1 MNTKLIVGIIL
12 LVMLS
17 GCAILKGA
25 KTINEGVNF
34 VEETIESLG
43 EFKQGDLELYT
54 KEQLI
59 KKLHAE
65 RSDHNESRAAH
76 NDEKIAHKKTK
87 QSNGTHISLLMS
99 LIFWIGGPLIIGVAI
114 ALKTY
119 LMIPP
124 KPMIITG
131 IIFTCM
137 PILINVGND
146 IATELGDWFIMLAKV
161 VSGIAVLGAAI
172 YTAVK
177 YKKRIA
183 RVAHYGQYATMG
195 LNEKEK
201 EEFNKGFAED
211 AKAKGLSHCKD
222 DKKLI
227 AGVKNI
233 LDKAGR
239 EVKKNN

>member
-1 MNTKLIVGIIL
+1 MIGIVL
-12 LVMLS
+12 LTMVS
-17 GCAILKGA
+17 GCALFKGA
-25 KTINEGVNF
+25 KAVNEGVNF
-34 VEETIESLG
+34 VENTIESLG
-43 EFKQGDLELYT
+43 KFKQDDLQACT

-59 KKLHAE
+59 EKLNTE
-65 RSDHNESRAAH
+65 RTDHNESREAH
-76 NDEKIAHKKTK
+76 NKEKLAHKKTK

-99 LIFWIGGPLIIGVAI
+99 LIFWIGGPLIIGVAV

-124 KPMIITG
+124 KPMIVTG

-146 IATELGDWFIMLAKV
+146 IAVQLGDWFIMLAKI

-183 RVAHYGQYATMG
+183 RLVHFGQYATQHLDKKG
-195 LNEKEK
+195 K

-211 AKAKGLSHCKD
+211 AEAKGLSHCKD

-233 LDKAGR
+233 LDKATR